1 MPGLASERAGKCH
14 QAVLETM
21 PYIKTENLVR
31 FFCESVWKRQNMF
44 DYHIICAPLH

>member
-31 FFCESVWKRQNMF
+31 GWGSLAGDDQ
-44 DYHIICAPLH
+44 